1 MCKVCDEIMDY
12 WENMVTKLWE
22 HDEIMEPYWRN
33 YGNFLIIS
41 SFWLWSFQTL
51 ISPLKIHLR
60 LFKYYQIKAKKISYP
75 VVYNKQQFLYK
86 VRQESCGNAKGVEIM
101 RTHGR
106 YWHYFDTVA
115 ITFHQRVRILIS
127 IYIINSVRHCVCP
140 IANYS

>member
-1 MCKVCDEIMDY
+1 MCDEIMDY

-75 VVYNKQQFLYK
+75 VVYNKQQFLNR

-101 RTHGR
+101 RTHGSKVGIMAIIT
-106 YWHYFDTVA
+106 TVA
-115 ITFHQRVRILIS
+115 IPAAVSALIAAAAAAIS
-127 IYIINSVRHCVCP
+127 ALLV
-140 IANYS
+140 